1 MALLALMI
9 LVEIGAGLISGNA
22 LRNHHG
28 AALGVDYLIAWPYW
42 LSLRGRLRRGGT
54 QDAHAW
60 IRRSQGLDLGGAAR
74 AWVSRRASRARTS
87 RLGALE
93 RAGGRGTLTAT
104 RALSCATGSRGAN
117 DRAHRLVSLWAQV
130 ATGITYHWLIVQDA

>member
-22 LRNHHG
+22 LGNHHG
-28 AALGVDYLIAWPYW
+28 AALGVDHLIARPYW
-42 LSLRGRLRRGGT
+42 LGLRGRLRRGGT

-60 IRRSQGLDLGGAAR
+60 IRRSQGLDLGGVAR
-74 AWVSRRASRARTS
+74 AWVSRRACRGRTS
-87 RLGALE
+87 RLSALE
-93 RAGGRGTLTAT
+93 RAGRGTLTAT
-104 RALSCATGSRGAN
+104 CALSCATGSRGAN

-130 ATGITYHWLIVQDA
+130 ATGITYHRLIVQDA